1 MNQAQQINP
10 EQGINAIEK
19 YGINLTQIA
28 KEGKID
34 PVIGREDEIRRIIQI
49 LSRRTKNN
57 PVLIGEPGTGKTTVV
72 EGLAKRIVEG
82 DVPENIKNKKLIAL
96 DLSAMVAG
104 AMYRGQFEERLKNFI
119 EQVVEADGEII
130 VFIDELHMIIGAGGA
145 EGQMDVANMIKPE
158 LARGRMKVVGATT
171 LGEYQKYIEKDAALE
186 RRFQQVYIDE
196 PSIEDTITILRGIKD
211 KYDVHHGLHIR
222 DSALIAAA
230 TLSDRYISGRFLPD
244 KAVDLMDEAAA
255 KIRMEMNSA
264 PSEIDDARRKLIQ
277 LEIEREALKKEK
289 DKRSK
294 ERLDVVK
301 TEIQALKPELT
312 GLTKIWEEEKSVVG
326 MVQIIKE
333 KLDGLNTQAEASQR
347 DGDYQTAAKIQY
359 SEIPKLEKEL
369 EDKNKI
375 LENSKFLKLEVGT
388 DDIAEIVSKWTGIPV
403 AKMLS
408 GEKEKLLELENQLQ
422 KRIIGQDEAVRMVS
436 DVIRMSKLGVT
447 DQTRPLGSFLFMGNT
462 GVGKTEL
469 GKTLAEALFDDENA
483 LVRIDMSEY
492 MEQHSISKL
501 IGSPPGYIGYDEGGQ
516 LTEKIR
522 RRPYAV
528 ILFDEIEKAHPNVLN
543 ILLQILDDGRLT
555 DTKGRTVNFKNTI
568 IIMTSNMAH
577 EDVKKYLRPEFINRI
592 DEIITFND
600 LKENVIRKI
609 VDIQLDRINKRLI
622 EQNIT
627 IKVDESVKDYL
638 VKNGYVPE
646 YGARPINR
654 IIKREILAEL
664 SRYILEHPDKIKFR
678 IAIEDDRIAIKY
690 IPI

>member
-1 MNQAQQINP
+1 MNTQQQQMNP

-19 YGINLTQIA
+19 YGINLTQLA

-72 EGLAKRIVEG
+72 EGLARRIVEG
-82 DVPENIKNKKLIAL
+82 DVPENIKKKQLVTL

-119 EQVVEADGEII
+119 KQVVDADGEII
-130 VFIDELHMIIGAGGA
+130 VFIDELHMIVGAGGA
-145 EGQMDVANMIKPE
+145 EGQMDVSNMIKPE

-186 RRFQQVYIDE
+186 RRFQQVYIGE
-196 PSIEDTITILRGIKD
+196 PNIEDTITILRGIKD
-211 KYDVHHGLHIR
+211 KYDMHHGLHIR

-230 TLSDRYISGRFLPD
+230 TLSDRYISDRFLPD

-255 KIRMEMNSA
+255 KIRIEMNSA
-264 PSEIDDARRKLIQ
+264 PAEIDDARRKLLQ

-294 ERLDVVK
+294 ERLEEVK
-301 TEIQALKPELT
+301 TEIHILKKKLA
-312 GLTKIWEEEKSVVG
+312 GLTKIWNEEKAVVSEI
-326 MVQIIKE
+326 QSLKE

-347 DGDYQTAAKIQY
+347 EGDYQTAAKIQY
-359 SEIPKLEKEL
+359 SEIPTLEKEL
-369 EDKNKI
+369 EAQNRI

-388 DDIAEIVSKWTGIPV
+388 EDIAEIVSKWTGIPV
-403 AKMLS
+403 TKMLS
-408 GEKEKLLELENQLQ
+408 GEKEKLLELEAQLQ
-422 KRIIGQDEAVRMVS
+422 NRVVGQDEAVERVS
-436 DVIRMSKLGVT
+436 DVIRMSKLGIT
-447 DQTRPLGSFLFMGNT
+447 DRDRPLGSFLFMGNT

-469 GKTLAEALFDDENA
+469 GKTLAETLFDDENA
-483 LVRIDMSEY
+483 IVRIDMSEY

-522 RRPYAV
+522 RRPYSV
-528 ILFDEIEKAHPNVLN
+528 LLFDEIEKAHPNVLN

-568 IIMTSNMAH
+568 IIMTSNMAQG
-577 EDVKKYLRPEFINRI
+577 DIKKYLRPEFINRI
-592 DEIITFND
+592 DEIVTFND
-600 LKENVIRKI
+600 LTEDVIRKI
-609 VDIQLDRINKRLI
+609 VDIQLNKVYKRLA

-627 IKVDESVKDYL
+627 LEVDQNVKDYL

-664 SRYILEHPDKIKFR
+664 SKHILENPEINKLKAVIEGGKIVIGKS
-678 IAIEDDRIAIKY
+678 
-690 IPI
+690 